1 MKNRPPRHRIERT
14 RNKHSRAF
22 IRENTIVIRLARNLS
37 RTEEEDHIESLLHR
51 MRKYAIE
58 EREKVS
64 IHPFRLLLEGGQT
77 QTVTLA
83 TGKQYRFILLP
94 GQRTCVTQRNAK
106 TFCITISPR
115 VRRRALHKLL
125 WKTLSEAE
133 LPRITSLVAC
143 INQETFRARIRP
155 VHLAFAQSQWGSCSH
170 RGTIMINA
178 VLLFLPPSLLRY
190 VTIHEL
196 AHTKYHNHSR
206 AYWEE
211 VKRFLPNYAQVKE
224 ALHHY
229 RLPIL

>member
-14 RNKHSRAF
+14 KNKHSRAF

-37 RTEEEDHIESLLHR
+37 RTEEDDHIESLLHR
-51 MRKYAIE
+51 MRKYVTE
-58 EREKVS
+58 EQKKIF
-64 IHPFRLLLEGGQT
+64 IHPFRLLLEGAQT

-94 GQRTCVTQRNAK
+94 GKRTRVTQRNANA
-106 TFCITISPR
+106 FCLTIGPHI
-115 VRRRALHKLL
+115 RRRSLHKLL
-125 WKTLSEAE
+125 WKTLCEAE
-133 LPRITSLVAC
+133 LSRITRMVAC

-178 VLLFLPPSLLRY
+178 FLLFLPPSLLRY

-196 AHTKYHNHSR
+196 AHTRYHNHSR
-206 AYWEE
+206 AYWQE
-211 VKRFLPNYAQVKE
+211 VERFLPNFMQTKE
-224 ALHHY
+224 ALHQY
-229 RLPIL
+229 RLPVL